1 MYKLYLLS
9 LLSFIFFSANSY
21 AYDEE
26 HEIKKEVCNT
36 EERSSCEYKK
46 FSCTIKSTSKD
57 KDDFEVELRK
67 NFPLNSPVRKCEC
80 TEDSPSFS
88 KTSFSCNC
96 QGNIPVSMT
105 SYDFEWKLFGSRE
118 MTCNHFINKL
128 YANDYHYINEYMIV
142 GPTF

>member
-1 MYKLYLLS
+1 MYKLYLFL

-26 HEIKKEVCNT
+26 YEIKKKVYKT
-36 EERSSCEYKK
+36 DYKSYEYKK

-67 NFPLNSPVRKCEC
+67 NFPLNSPVRKCKC
-80 TEDSPSFS
+80 TEDSSSFS
-88 KTSFSCNC
+88 KTSFLCSC
-96 QGNIPVSMT
+96 QGNIPVSMI
-105 SYDFEWKLFGSRE
+105 SYDFEWKLFGSRK

-128 YANDYHYINEYMIV
+128 YDNDYHYINENMIE